1 MAGAMATGSG
11 GRASMV
17 DQMVVHEKL
26 EVKRGGS
33 LLQQNEHFVENR
45 TCRDVIWAI
54 IFLILAACIAIGTIW
69 TIIMVYSFENV
80 EEAKDH
86 KMFLKTHEN
95 TFIYGLM
102 SILAAGLAS
111 AFFSIAFLQFTKR
124 NTECV
129 VWTSLILGPMC
140 CIIAGAYIM
149 TQSWLLPGIWGAV
162 LVLLGGCLLA
172 CVICCYKDLVPMTVL
187 LLRTVIHVVELHPS
201 IMILSVISAL
211 LAAAW
216 SLACITCLLGSV
228 IVDEDMM
235 VLIKS
240 RASNSPGKA
249 ALVFVFAFVYIWGSL
264 VATNTAHTACAG
276 GYGRWYFG
284 KDGGSP
290 VAQSLRVAWTTSFGS
305 ICYGCFIVAVVR
317 AVEQLVAYL
326 RKEAEEDGNCV
337 LAILLRII
345 ECIIECAGD
354 IIEGITEWAY
364 IQCAVRA
371 LGFCDACWA
380 TFAVW
385 YAASIDSIIAAC
397 LIDLVPFL
405 GALMVGL
412 LSGATGFLVYHLHV
426 VVGGYNTTVFAFCFC
441 IGFLSSLAALMPL
454 KSGSCTIIVC
464 FAEEADFL
472 RRKAPALYEALVQK
486 QIEEDADSSMGS
498 ASSSRRG
505 SHQHQIQNQGGQ
517 ARDVRAAPLMEM
529 QPQGQPQGR

>member
-1 MAGAMATGSG
+1 MAASAGSWTCISNHISRNLQNLETKMEEMSSGISCCHVARVAVSVDICWYNGTRCVTQWKRCLGYYGILWGAFRMQCLQVGSRCYWFFAQHFARGSQAGARICLKMFHKKRWRPHTLPDCFPRTSGDRRWSAFEQRAQAGILQSRADSLKELGRHSCNLCGYLAWTCSHQRILRDLWSLMIFVCPCAAIDGSGSWSCRICCAQLVAPPPLTAMAGAMATGSG

-249 ALVFVFAFVYIWGSL
+249 HVNMVLWGKAFHFLPVHVL
-264 VATNTAHTACAG
+264 PVVPHKAVAEVS
-276 GYGRWYFG
+276 
-284 KDGGSP
+284 K
-290 VAQSLRVAWTTSFGS
+290 
-305 ICYGCFIVAVVR
+305 I
-317 AVEQLVAYL
+317 
-326 RKEAEEDGNCV
+326 GN
-337 LAILLRII
+337 L
-345 ECIIECAGD
+345 
-354 IIEGITEWAY
+354 
-364 IQCAVRA
+364 
-371 LGFCDACWA
+371 
-380 TFAVW
+380 
-385 YAASIDSIIAAC
+385 
-397 LIDLVPFL
+397 
-405 GALMVGL
+405 
-412 LSGATGFLVYHLHV
+412 
-426 VVGGYNTTVFAFCFC
+426 
-441 IGFLSSLAALMPL
+441 
-454 KSGSCTIIVC
+454 
-464 FAEEADFL
+464 
-472 RRKAPALYEALVQK
+472 
-486 QIEEDADSSMGS
+486 
-498 ASSSRRG
+498 
-505 SHQHQIQNQGGQ
+505 
-517 ARDVRAAPLMEM
+517 
-529 QPQGQPQGR
+529 